1 MPNYR
6 LIMTNENSE
15 NSENSERLLL
25 QQKHDYIV

>member
-6 LIMTNENSE
+6 LIMTNE